1 VSDKIGDAGVPSTHR
16 PMGFT
21 EFVIVIAS
29 IMALNP
35 LAMDMMLPALPNI
48 GATFHVAL
56 ANRPQEVLSTFLIG
70 FGVGQFVMGPLADRF
85 GRRPVLLG
93 GMTVYLVASV
103 LAISAPSFETLL
115 LARLLQGLG
124 TSATRVIATSIVRD
138 CYAGRRMAS
147 VMSLAMMVFIAVPV
161 VAPSLGEAVML
172 LTQWRGIFI
181 VLTLYGV
188 LTLIWSALRMPET
201 LRPSE
206 RKSLAVRD
214 VLGAFRQTLTNRQT
228 IGYALA
234 AGGVQASL
242 YGFVFSAEQVFTE
255 IYKLGN
261 YFPLAFAVVAVG
273 IAVAGFLN
281 ARFVGR
287 VGMRMISHGAMV
299 GFVLVAGTLLIAVRA
314 QSLPLPLFMALAALM
329 MFAFGLMFANFTALA
344 LEPQGHIAGTA
355 SSLYGSITTL
365 LGIGIGTVIGQ
376 DYDGTLLPFATGFF
390 FCALAALGV
399 VFVVERGRLF
409 RPAERPALNRN
420 GL

>member
-1 VSDKIGDAGVPSTHR
+1 
-16 PMGFT
+16 MGFP
-21 EFVIVIAS
+21 EFVVVIAS

-48 GATFHVAL
+48 ASAFHITI
-56 ANRPQEVLSTFLIG
+56 ANRPQAVLSTFVIG
-70 FGVGQFVMGPLADRF
+70 FGVGQFVMGPLSDRF
-85 GRRPVLLG
+85 GRRPVLID
-93 GMTVYLVASV
+93 GMALYCIASV
-103 LAISAPSFETLL
+103 LAITASSFETLL
-115 LARLLQGLG
+115 LARVLQGLG
-124 TSATRVIATSIVRD
+124 TSATRVIATSVVRD

-161 VAPSLGEAVML
+161 VAPSFGQAVML

-181 VLTLYGV
+181 VLMLYGV

-201 LRPSE
+201 LPMSE

-214 VLGAFRQTLTNRQT
+214 VLGAFRQTVTNRQT

-234 AGGVQASL
+234 AGAVQASL
-242 YGFVFSAEQVFTE
+242 YGFVFSSEQVFTE

-261 YFPLAFAVVAVG
+261 YFPLAFAAIAVG

-287 VGMRMISHGAMV
+287 VGMRVISHGALV
-299 GFVLVAGTLLIAVRA
+299 GFVAVAGIMLLAAKA
-314 QSLPLPLFMALAALM
+314 QILPLPLFIALAALM
-329 MFAFGLMFANFTALA
+329 MFAFGVMFANFAA
-344 LEPQGHIAGTA
+344 RAMEPQGHIAGTA

-390 FCALAALGV
+390 LCTLAALAV
-399 VFVVERGRLF
+399 VLVVEKGRLF
-409 RPAERPALNRN
+409 KPHPTSNA
-420 GL
+420 